1 MSKKIAIDWDD
12 HELRLVAAQCS
23 ANSVQVTDAAL
34 IPIVDGDIA
43 ATLRDAI
50 AQRGLGKT
58 DTLVAIG
65 RGKAELRDLQLP
77 PVPDDELP
85 DMVRFQ
91 AIRSFASAGDS
102 AIVDYLVTDR
112 NSENVSMLAAA
123 VGPSK
128 LKDVQRTCAGADLM
142 AKRIALRPL
151 AASALYFITNKK
163 TSGQTV
169 LIDLLSDDAEIVV
182 ARDRKVVFVRTVRLP
197 SVAATR
203 STALVAELRR
213 SLMACGSDGS
223 PDQIILWGRKSVH
236 QSDVEKLNDVCS
248 NVQVVNPFDLVGVDE
263 SVSKELPEHVG
274 RLAPLVG
281 LLRNDESG
289 AHRLIDFM
297 NPRKRIIKEANPYA
311 KILSIGVPVAIAL
324 LLAFLGYR
332 HLKGLDDQ
340 IASLQNTNKSLGDP
354 VKAAG
359 ESVARTE
366 RVDRFLDGGVNW
378 LDEIR
383 RLAEKMPPSDKLI
396 VSSITGK
403 SDKRNGGGDLT
414 VVGGVR
420 NPDTQASFGE
430 ALRDESHKVLGE
442 GSKENGKG
450 DYRWSLNETILI
462 PSNHVRNQ
470 RYIGLSPVLNE
481 QAPLNEKTTQEN
493 TDEGGAQSEA
503 AESNADSVEESEE
516 TDATM
521 DESNKEPQA

>member
-1 MSKKIAIDWDD
+1 MPKKIAIDWDD
-12 HELRLVAAQCS
+12 SELRLVAAQCTH
-23 ANSVQVTDAAL
+23 NSIQVTDAAL
-34 IPIVDGDIA
+34 IPIEDGDVA
-43 ATLRDAI
+43 ATLRNAI
-50 AQRGLGKT
+50 EERGLGKT

-128 LKDVQRTCAGADLM
+128 LKEIQRTCESAELI

-151 AASALYFITNKK
+151 AASALYFATNKK
-163 TSGQTV
+163 SNGQTV
-169 LIDLLSDDAEIVV
+169 LVDLLSDDAEIVV

-197 SVAATR
+197 SVAAAR
-203 STALVAELRR
+203 SSALVAELRR
-213 SLMACGSDGS
+213 SLMACGASGA
-223 PDQIILWGRKSVH
+223 PDQIVLWGRESVH
-236 QSDVEKLNDVCS
+236 KDDVEKLRDVCG
-248 NVQVVNPFDLVGVDE
+248 NVQIVNPFDVVSVDA
-263 SVSKELPEHVG
+263 SVSQALPEHVG

-289 AHRLIDFM
+289 AHRLIDFL
-297 NPRKRIIKEANPYA
+297 NPRKRIVKEPNPYA
-311 KILSIGVPVAIAL
+311 RILSIGIPVAVAL
-324 LLAFLGYR
+324 LLAFFGYR

-340 IASLQNTNKSLGDP
+340 IAALKDVNNSLSDP

-366 RVDRFLDGGVNW
+366 RIDQFLDGNVNW

-383 RLAEKMPPSDKLI
+383 RLAEQMPGSDKLI
-396 VSSITGK
+396 VQSITGTA
-403 SDKRNGGGDLT
+403 DVRNGGGKL
-414 VVGGVR
+414 VVTGGVR
-420 NPDTQASFGE
+420 NPDTQASFE
-430 ALRDESHKVLGE
+430 QALRDDMHKVLGE

-450 DYRWSLNETILI
+450 DYRWSLNETIMI
-462 PSNHVRNQ
+462 PGDYVRNQ
-470 RYIGLSPVLNE
+470 RYIGLSPNLE
-481 QAPLNEKTTQEN
+481 
-493 TDEGGAQSEA
+493 SEA
-503 AESNADSVEESEE
+503 KEGEDPPSETAKETAGTNESGVDESQESDKAASESNEE
-516 TDATM
+516 T
-521 DESNKEPQA
+521 QV